1 MYGKKVRTWES
12 RQGLD
17 GKEDVREGKEI

>member
-1 MYGKKVRTWES
+1 MYGKNVRTWEN

-17 GKEDVREGKEI
+17 GKENVREGKEI

>member
-1 MYGKKVRTWES
+1 MYGRKVRTWES

-17 GKEDVREGKEI
+17 GKENVREGKEI